1 MLINSVFQKDSLYT
15 HSFDIDGLKFSTWN
29 PGEFGQKKTEYWL
42 IKSSVEGNDIN
53 DARKRFNDKLNKI
66 LPRISFLSQS
76 YASFLLEPY
85 MISKVGSEVVF
96 FYYTKKSRPVGLHF
110 DQHLLGH
117 VKSLCDDNTI
127 NESFYYYWNDMI
139 NTGSYPGRLVLLFSA
154 LESLI
159 QSRIN
164 PYTSSNDKKNFYTDI
179 LGEDLGNKVR
189 KQNTGIRHRMVHGE
203 YFNPEIDTGNNY
215 FQEIYDKVIEYFNT
229 EVFKKNLIEKV
240 SNPGRHPDN
249 NRIYTKFF
257 IRRTDFKTLVI
268 NCDNNTDYLD
278 NLHLEDQP
286 TDY

>member
-203 YFNPEIDTGNNY
+203 YFN
-215 FQEIYDKVIEYFNT
+215 T